1 VFVFFVFLSFFVGCA
16 GPVTINS
23 AAEIAPRTQQRTE
36 WQIQPAKGAADTGQ
50 KPQKTGLKPQ
60 KPG

>member
-36 WQIQPAKGAADTGQ
+36 WKIQPKKGAADTQ
-50 KPQKTGLKPQ
+50 KNDKQ
-60 KPG
+60 PG